1 MERHIDRKH
10 GDYGVPVL
18 TQSQHMGLHHQAYS
32 REYSYH
38 YFSHPRQ
45 DFNKDI
51 LEKKK
56 ADSFIS
62 TYKFEDKI
70 LGIYKKFLDALKLPS
85 SEEKNLIVQDLM
97 LQMKRAVSSSS
108 YPMGQQLFRGMTAS
122 KFLTYPS
129 GSDSPPTWWQEI
141 GKLRESKNFNNSEST
156 AKTASAVNANV
167 SKDSHKRKLKIALQT
182 ILDYGKQRK
191 QCDIP

>member
-1 MERHIDRKH
+1 MHYTSILVEESLVSHSGVITKMDKKWSCPVCKYKSGRRLNMERHIDRKH

-56 ADSFIS
+56 ADSSIS
-62 TYKFEDKI
+62 TYKFEDKKTWH
-70 LGIYKKFLDALKLPS
+70 LKKIS
-85 SEEKNLIVQDLM
+85 
-97 LQMKRAVSSSS
+97 
-108 YPMGQQLFRGMTAS
+108 
-122 KFLTYPS
+122 
-129 GSDSPPTWWQEI
+129 
-141 GKLRESKNFNNSEST
+141 
-156 AKTASAVNANV
+156 
-167 SKDSHKRKLKIALQT
+167 
-182 ILDYGKQRK
+182 
-191 QCDIP
+191 